1 MSVQKPLEKGLK
13 EPLGGSDN
21 TSEEKMS
28 TQLDRIEFKIDQ
40 IMAAQAV
47 RAQAKKVYAEDA
59 ESGVWD
65 DLHRFTPKQ
74 HAALQML
81 LHGQGN
87 AQIAKRMGVS
97 QNTAKVHVRGIAK
110 KLGVNKRG
118 EIMARMA
125 RQYETIDDD
134 AYRVLTGG
142 LPKSWHVEFDDSVE
156 CPWRHLYEK
165 IGVSDAD

>member
-1 MSVQKPLEKGLK
+1 MSVQKPLEKGLRR
-13 EPLGGSDN
+13 PLGGSDN

-28 TQLDRIEFKIDQ
+28 AQLDRIEFKIDQ

-81 LHGQGN
+81 LHGQSN
-87 AQIAKRMGVS
+87 IEIAKRMGVS

-165 IGVSDAD
+165 IGGDDAD

>member
-1 MSVQKPLEKGLK
+1 MSA
-13 EPLGGSDN
+13 
-21 TSEEKMS
+21 
-28 TQLDRIEFKIDQ
+28 QLDRIEFKIDQ

-81 LHGQGN
+81 LHGQSN
-87 AQIAKRMGVS
+87 IEIAKRMGVS

-165 IGVSDAD
+165 IGGDDAD

>member
-1 MSVQKPLEKGLK
+1 MSVQKPSEEGLRG
-13 EPLGGSDN
+13 PLGGSDN

-28 TQLDRIEFKIDQ
+28 AQLDRIEFKIDQ
-40 IMAAQAV
+40 IMAAQAI
-47 RAQAKKVYAEDA
+47 RAQVKKVYAEDA

-110 KLGVNKRG
+110 SVDWWVAEVL
-118 EIMARMA
+118 AC
-125 RQYETIDDD
+125 
-134 AYRVLTGG
+134 RV
-142 LPKSWHVEFDDSVE
+142 
-156 CPWRHLYEK
+156 R
-165 IGVSDAD
+165 

>member
-13 EPLGGSDN
+13 GPLGGSDN
-21 TSEEKMS
+21 TSEEEMS
-28 TQLDRIEFKIDQ
+28 AQLDRIEFKIDQ
-40 IMAAQAV
+40 IMAAQAI
-47 RAQAKKVYAEDA
+47 RAQVKKVYAEDA

-165 IGVSDAD
+165 IGGSDAD

>member
-1 MSVQKPLEKGLK
+1 MPNSITPDETGDTESTMSSNQ
-13 EPLGGSDN
+13 
-21 TSEEKMS
+21 M
-28 TQLDRIEFKIDQ
+28 DRIEFKLDQ
-40 IMAAQAV
+40 LLAAHAV
-47 RAQAKKVYAEDA
+47 SAHVKKVYANDA

-81 LHGQGN
+81 LHGQSN
-87 AQIAKRMGVS
+87 ADIAERMGVS

-142 LPKSWHVEFDDSVE
+142 LPKNWHLEFDEDVQ

-165 IGVSDAD
+165 IGGGDAD